1 MSWHSR
7 DYPRSRKYLG
17 NLLQWQLLLPHKQ
30 RETNLMM
37 WQIKHPPDF
46 LLKSSFRS
54 LVWEGDHCMHFIS
67 KFNLCL
73 RCELE
78 ELILRNTVS
87 KKKKKVLTL
96 EGIGMLMTV
105 WLRFV
110 AISELL
116 TSFTFC
122 KGAWILQIILD
133 NAAALSL
140 PIMETNFKKQIGY
153 CVKNLQNKLPLP
165 VISIFFCCFVFLV
178 CKLFGA
184 GSVVQCHRFLSG
196 CVLTLWNITSCVYF
210 LHEQRK

>member
-1 MSWHSR
+1 
-7 DYPRSRKYLG
+7 
-17 NLLQWQLLLPHKQ
+17 
-30 RETNLMM
+30 
-37 WQIKHPPDF
+37 
-46 LLKSSFRS
+46 
-54 LVWEGDHCMHFIS
+54 MHFIS

-122 KGAWILQIILD
+122 KGA
-133 NAAALSL
+133 
-140 PIMETNFKKQIGY
+140 
-153 CVKNLQNKLPLP
+153 
-165 VISIFFCCFVFLV
+165 
-178 CKLFGA
+178 
-184 GSVVQCHRFLSG
+184 
-196 CVLTLWNITSCVYF
+196 
-210 LHEQRK
+210 

>member
-1 MSWHSR
+1 M
-7 DYPRSRKYLG
+7 L
-17 NLLQWQLLLPHKQ
+17 
-30 RETNLMM
+30 T
-37 WQIKHPPDF
+37 
-46 LLKSSFRS
+46 
-54 LVWEGDHCMHFIS
+54 
-67 KFNLCL
+67 LCI
-73 RCELE
+73 RRANIEENCE
-78 ELILRNTVS
+78 

-96 EGIGMLMTV
+96 ESSGMLMTL

-122 KGAWILQIILD
+122 KGAWILQRILN

-140 PIMETNFKKQIGY
+140 PIMETNFEKQIGY

-165 VISIFFCCFVFLV
+165 VISRFFCCFVFLV

-196 CVLTLWNITSCVYF
+196 CALTLWNITSCVYF
-210 LHEQRK
+210 LHEQRKQEHKTNPRIARRSRNKVHLSQQPISNSNQ